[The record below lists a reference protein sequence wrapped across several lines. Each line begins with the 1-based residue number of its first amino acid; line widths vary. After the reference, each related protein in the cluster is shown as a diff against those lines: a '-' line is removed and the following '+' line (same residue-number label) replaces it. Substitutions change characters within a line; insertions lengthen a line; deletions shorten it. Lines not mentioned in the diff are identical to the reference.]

1 MNYSITGY
9 LAKYYGCMMSKENI
23 TLDEAFDIAWSNAQK
38 GLYSVIESDTHAIYR
53 LWFVW
58 WVYHGYIR
66 PYEGVKNRGG
76 VTMGG
81 SIALLVV
88 VTGLYFAL

>member
-38 GLYSVIESDTHAIYR
+38 GLYSVVESEVQTIYINCDLFNETTIDVEELIE
-53 LWFVW
+53 
-58 WVYHGYIR
+58 
-66 PYEGVKNRGG
+66 E
-76 VTMGG
+76 
-81 SIALLVV
+81 
-88 VTGLYFAL
+88 

>member
-38 GLYSVIESDTHAIYR
+38 GLYSVIESDTHAIYIDCD
-53 LWFVW
+53 LFNE
-58 WVYHGYIR
+58 YTTDIYDLM
-66 PYEGVKNRGG
+66 E
-76 VTMGG
+76 
-81 SIALLVV
+81 AE
-88 VTGLYFAL
+88 